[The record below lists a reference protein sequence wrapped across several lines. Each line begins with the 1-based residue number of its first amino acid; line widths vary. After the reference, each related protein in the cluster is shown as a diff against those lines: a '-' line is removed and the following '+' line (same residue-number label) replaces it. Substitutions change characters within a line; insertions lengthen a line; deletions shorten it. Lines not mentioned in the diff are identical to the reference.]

1 MKKYELTDDSITF
14 MGHKLFRIRAI
25 RSFNGVN
32 IGDLGGYI
40 EKEANLSHDNDAW
53 IYDNVC
59 ISGNARISG
68 CARISDNAC
77 ISGNARIS
85 GCARISDNACI
96 SGYARISGCARISD
110 NACISGCACI
120 YDNVCISDNACISGC
135 ARISDNAC
143 ISGCARIS
151 DNAYISG
158 CACIYDNVSIFGNA
172 YISGCARISGYA
184 RICGDAW
191 VHSETDYLCFKGLG
205 SQNRNTTFFK
215 CEDGHIHVSCGCFSG
230 SIQEFE
236 TKVKKTHGDSK
247 YAKEY
252 LACIEVVKIHF
263 EKE

>member
-25 RSFNGVN
+25 RSFSGVN
-32 IGDLGGYI
+32 VGDLGGYI
-40 EKEANLSHDNDAW
+40 EKEANLSHDDNAWVSGDAYISDDAR
-53 IYDNVC
+53 IYDDAR
-59 ISGNARISG
+59 ISGNARIYG
-68 CARISDNAC
+68 NAC
-77 ISGNARIS
+77 IYDDARISGNARIY
-85 GCARISDNACI
+85 GNACI
-96 SGYARISGCARISD
+96 YDDARISGYTYIYNDARISD

-120 YDNVCISDNACISGC
+120 YDNVSISGDACISGF
-135 ARISDNAC
+135 
-143 ISGCARIS
+143 
-151 DNAYISG
+151 AY
-158 CACIYDNVSIFGNA
+158 
-172 YISGCARISGYA
+172 ISGYA

-191 VHSETDYLCFKGLG
+191 IHSETDYLCFKGLG

-215 CEDGHIHVSCGCFSG
+215 CKDGHIHVSCGCFSG